1 MAKIKYHSAEAVK
14 ELRTLVQEFKNLNTT
29 VNSAGTASQ
38 VSLSKIESKL
48 FSIQM
53 LSGKTVTA
61 LNRLTTS
68 VDKGTAAQTKNSK
81 AIEYQLKLAN
91 VYNKKISESTKLNKT
106 NTKSI
111 KSKTSAFKAL
121 RNQFGLFLGLNFFKQ
136 VAVGVFNQAKN
147 FDSLNYSMKTVSD
160 TAFDL
165 AASQRFLLQIS
176 EDYGVELL
184 STSKRYV
191 KFLAAAKQSNIS
203 LNDTEKIF
211 KSVTKASSV
220 LGLETEELNGVY
232 LALEQMLSK
241 GKVTTEELRRQ
252 LGERLPGAM
261 GIMAAALDV
270 TIPKL
275 DEMLRKG
282 EVMSAETL
290 PKFAEAL
297 EAAYGIESVKK
308 VDNLA
313 AAQNRLV
320 NIWQTFIQDVSSG
333 DGVLSEFFKNAINGA
348 TRFVKIFG
356 EAFGSNK
363 LKTQLMTIEFEKE
376 TETKLEEDARKI
388 IENSGI
394 KIINYSQKIQ
404 DKRNEIL
411 LAGQSKRKDLINK
424 SVEDREKI
432 LRQEESDLIK
442 SNIKQNRLIEDNQKT
457 IARSKLEFAIKEY
470 NLFKKQNEDLIK
482 ETKGAEEELSK
493 LRSIANNENY
503 EKDKANLGDAEAY
516 RIAQEAYR
524 KLHSEYGENLAK
536 TIKENKET
544 LKRSNTDLALATA
557 EFNVFRKKLQVSD
570 PQVIPEKTITDSY
583 KKQLNEI
590 KDLQNK
596 IDIEKL
602 QSSIQLNKMLLNS
615 DETLIED
622 KKQLLL
628 DISKYEIEIARI
640 TAKDKDETNRIK
652 YEKDIKSLKTY
663 LSKGKIT
670 QKEYDDQIIALNK
683 ERNQKIELNEIEY
696 NKKMKSSKL
705 SLGKDLLKIVEEQEK
720 YETNIIKDKYNKQI
734 IALNDTYNRSAKT
747 AKDWENLEKGKKKVA
762 IDMANE
768 IIDAQIEILE
778 AQKAIPNQSR
788 ESINEIIHL
797 INKLKA
803 SKKNLSPDE
812 EDVVSWQEWAQKI
825 GEVISEVGNFVD
837 ALYDRKIEAI
847 DAEIAAEEAKYDKLI
862 ALAENDAV
870 QQEALE
876 KEKAA
881 TVAKLEKE
889 RLKQEQEAAK
899 ARKKFAIAE
908 IIINTA
914 IGISKVLYNPFLV
927 ALVASLGAAQLA
939 TVLATPIPQY
949 KDGLD
954 NADSDHIAMI
964 NDGGKK
970 EYVERNGKILSTD
983 TKNAIVSLKKND
995 TVHKDYES
1003 MQKNS
1008 KLYSIIANGEI
1019 LKQNEFD
1026 KLANVM
1032 QSSIIKGFSKA
1043 KIHNTTNF
1051 KLPMENNYLK
1061 QKSRFNG

>member
-29 VNSAGTASQ
+29 VNSAGTAGQ

-48 FSIQM
+48 LSIQM
-53 LSGKTVTA
+53 LSGKTVSA
-61 LNRLTTS
+61 LNKLTAS

-91 VYNKKISESTKLNKT
+91 VYNKKISEGTKLNKA
-106 NTKSI
+106 NTKSL

-136 VAVGVFNQAKN
+136 VAVGVFNQAKD
-147 FDSLNYSMKTVSD
+147 FDSLNFSMKTVSD

-165 AASQRFLLQIS
+165 AASQRFLLSIT

-184 STSKRYV
+184 STSQRYV

-211 KSVTKASSV
+211 RSVTKAASV
-220 LGLETEELNGVY
+220 LGLKTEELNGVY

-308 VDNLA
+308 VDTLV

-348 TRFVKIFG
+348 TNFVKLFG

-376 TETKLEEDARKI
+376 TEAKLDQDARKI

-404 DKRNEIL
+404 NKRNEIL
-411 LAGQSKRKDLINK
+411 LAGQSKRKDLLNK
-424 SVEDREKI
+424 SVQEREKI

-442 SNIKQNRLIEDNQKT
+442 ANIKQNRLIDENGK
-457 IARSKLEFAIKEY
+457 IVARKKLSFAIKEY
-470 NLFKKQNEDLIK
+470 NYFKKQNENLIK
-482 ETKGAEEELSK
+482 ETKEAEEELSK
-493 LRSIANNENY
+493 LKSKANNEDY
-503 EKDKANLGDAEAY
+503 ESDKALLGDVKAYNLAREAY
-516 RIAQEAYR
+516 Q
-524 KLHSEYGENLAK
+524 KLHSEYGKNLEK
-536 TIKENKET
+536 TIKENKEY

-570 PQVIPEKTITDSY
+570 PQVIPVKPLSNNN

-596 IDIEKL
+596 IDVERL
-602 QSSIQLNKMLLNS
+602 QSSIQLNKLLLNS
-615 DETLIED
+615 DETLIEE

-640 TAKDKDETNRIK
+640 TANDKNYVDRIK
-652 YEKDIKSLKTY
+652 YEKEKKALEKYLKE
-663 LSKGKIT
+663 KKIT
-670 QKEYDDQIIALNK
+670 QKEYDNQIIGLNK
-683 ERNQKIELNEIEY
+683 QRDQKLELNELEY
-696 NKKMKSSKL
+696 NKKMKASKL
-705 SLGKDLLKIVEEQEK
+705 GLGKDLLKIVEEQEK
-720 YETNIIKDKYNKQI
+720 IETNIIKDKYNKQI
-734 IALNDTYNRSAKT
+734 IALNNTYNSSKKT
-747 AKDWENLEKGKKKVA
+747 AKDWEELERGKKKVA

-768 IIDAQIEILE
+768 IIDAQIAILE
-778 AQKAIPNQSR
+778 AQKAIPNQSE
-788 ESINEIIHL
+788 ESIDKIIRL
-797 INKLKA
+797 INKLEA
-803 SKKNLSPDE
+803 SKKSLSPNE
-812 EDVVSWQEWAQKI
+812 KDVISWQEWAQKI
-825 GEVISEVGNFVD
+825 GEVINEVGSFVD
-837 ALYDRKIEAI
+837 ALYARKIEAI
-847 DAEIAAEEAKYDKLI
+847 DAEIAAEEAKYDRLI
-862 ALAENDAV
+862 ALAENDAAEK
-870 QQEALE
+870 EALE
-876 KEKAA
+876 KQKADKIA
-881 TVAKLEKE
+881 ILEKQ
-889 RLKQEQEAAK
+889 RLKEEQKAAK
-899 ARKKFAIAE
+899 ARKAFAIAD

-914 IGISKVLYNPFLV
+914 VAVSKVLYNPFLV
-927 ALVASLGAAQLA
+927 ALASSLGAVQLA

-954 NADSDHIAMI
+954 NAKSDHTAII

-970 EYVERNGKILSTD
+970 EYVERNGKILSTN

-1008 KLYSIIANGEI
+1008 NIYSIIANGEI

-1026 KLANVM
+1026 KLANIM
-1032 QSSIIKGFSKA
+1032 EGSIIKGFSKA
-1043 KIHNTTNF
+1043 KVNANF
-1051 KLPMENNYLK
+1051 KNVNKTSNSYLK
-1061 QKSRFNG
+1061 EKSRFNG

>member
-14 ELRTLVQEFKNLNTT
+14 ELRILVQEFKNLNTT
-29 VNSAGTASQ
+29 VNSAGTAGQ

-53 LSGKTVTA
+53 LSGKTVSA
-61 LNRLTTS
+61 LNKLTTS
-68 VDKGTAAQTKNSK
+68 IEKGTAAQAENSK

-91 VYNKKISESTKLNKT
+91 VYNKKIADGTKLNKANT
-106 NTKSI
+106 NSVKR
-111 KSKTSAFKAL
+111 KTSAFKAL
-121 RNQFGLFLGLNFFKQ
+121 KNVMGGLLALNFFKE
-136 VAVGVFNQAKN
+136 VAVGIFNQAKD
-147 FDSLNYSMKTVSD
+147 FDSLNFSMKAVAD
-160 TAFDL
+160 TAFDV
-165 AASQRFLLQIS
+165 AASQRFLLSIS

-184 STSKRYV
+184 STSQRYV

-211 KSVTKASSV
+211 KSVTKAASV
-220 LGLETEELNGVY
+220 LGLKTNELNGVY

-308 VDNLA
+308 VDTLV

-333 DGVLSEFFKNAINGA
+333 DGILSTFFKNAINGA
-348 TRFVKIFG
+348 TKFVKLFG
-356 EAFGSNK
+356 EAFGSNE
-363 LKTQLMTIEFEKE
+363 LKIQLMTIEFEKE
-376 TETKLEEDARKI
+376 TELKLDEDAKKM
-388 IENSGI
+388 IENSGV

-411 LAGQSKRKDLINK
+411 LAGQSKRKDLLNK
-424 SVEDREKI
+424 SIEEREKI

-442 SNIKQNRLIEDNQKT
+442 ANIKQNRLIDENGK
-457 IARSKLEFAIKEY
+457 IVARKKLAFSIKEY

-482 ETKGAEEELSK
+482 ETKQFEEELSE
-493 LRSIANNENY
+493 LRSKANNEDY
-503 EKDKANLGDAEAY
+503 DSDKAALGDVKAYNLAREAY
-516 RIAQEAYR
+516 Q
-524 KLHSEYGENLAK
+524 KLHSEYGKNLEK

-544 LKRSNTDLALATA
+544 IKRSNTDLALATA
-557 EFNVFRKKLQVSD
+557 KFNVFRKKLQVSD
-570 PQVIPEKTITDSY
+570 PQIIPNKPKSDSS

-615 DETLIED
+615 DEVLIED

-640 TAKDKDETNRIK
+640 TAKDKNDINRIK
-652 YEKDIKSLKTY
+652 YDKEIKSLEKY
-663 LSKGKIT
+663 LKEGKIT
-670 QKEYDDQIIALNK
+670 QKEFDKQSIDLL
-683 ERNQKIELNEIEY
+683 NQKNQKLELNELEY

-705 SLGKDLLKIVEEQEK
+705 SLGKDLIKIVEEQEK
-720 YETNIIKDKYNKQI
+720 TETNIIKDKYNKQI
-734 IALNDTYNRSAKT
+734 IVLNDTYNASKKT
-747 AKDWENLEKGKKKVA
+747 AKDWEDLERGKKKVA

-768 IIDAQIEILE
+768 IIDAQIKILE
-778 AQKAIPNQSR
+778 AQKAIPNQSK
-788 ESINEIIHL
+788 ESIEEIQRL
-797 INKLKA
+797 INKLEA
-803 SKKNLSPDE
+803 SKGNLNPDE
-812 EDVVSWQEWAQKI
+812 KDVISWQEWAQKV
-825 GEVISEVGNFVD
+825 GEVISAVGNFVD
-837 ALYDRKIEAI
+837 ALYQRKIEAI

-862 ALAENDAV
+862 ALAENDASKKA
-870 QQEALE
+870 ALE
-876 KEKAA
+876 QQKEDKI
-881 TVAKLEKE
+881 KILEKE
-889 RLKQEQEAAK
+889 RLKEEQKAAK
-899 ARKKFAIAE
+899 ARKAFAIAE
-908 IIINTA
+908 ILINTA
-914 IGISKVLYNPFLV
+914 VNVSKVLWNPFLV
-927 ALVASLGAAQLA
+927 GLVSALGAVQLA

-949 KDGLD
+949 AKGLD
-954 NADSDHIAMI
+954 NAKSDHVAMI

-970 EYVERNGKILSTD
+970 EYIERGGKILSTN

-1003 MQKNS
+1003 MQNNS
-1008 KLYSIIANGEI
+1008 KLYSVIANGEI

-1026 KLANVM
+1026 KLASIM
-1032 QSSIIKGFSKA
+1032 EHSIIKGFSKA
-1043 KIHNTTNF
+1043 KIS
-1051 KLPMENNYLK
+1051 NNLILNNSNSNSYLN
-1061 QKSRFNG
+1061 QKSRF